1 MFKSSFNFIEGIL
14 IGLCIAGIVIII
26 IVDIIYSMRR

>member
-14 IGLCIAGIVIII
+14 IGFCILAIAIII
-26 IVDIIYSMRR
+26 IVDIFSSKH